1 MQRDVL
7 LLNSSE
13 EVIKIIDWK
22 KAIQLLFSGK
32 AIKPINYDK
41 NYKVRTVG
49 GEYELPAAIVLVHYV
64 QLPYGVSPRPT
75 RRNIFKRDN
84 WTCQY
89 CGKKTKNLNNL
100 TIDHVHPR
108 SKGGDSSWTNLTTA
122 CRECNTKKGNKTL
135 KECKMCPTNKPKKP
149 KYYALHLTGLD
160 ENGRK
165 MWERWIEIDL

>member
-32 AIKPINYDK
+32 AIKPINYNK
-41 NYKVRTVG
+41 NYKVRTVE
-49 GEYELPAAIVLVHYV
+49 GEYELPAAIVLIRYV
-64 QLPYGVSPRPT
+64 RLPYGVSPRPT

-89 CGKKTKNLNNL
+89 CGKKTKNPKSL
-100 TIDHVHPR
+100 TIDHVYPK

-122 CRECNTKKGNKTL
+122 CQSCNTKKGDKTL
-135 KECKMCPTNKPKKP
+135 KECKMSPLSKPKKP
-149 KYYALHLTGLD
+149 RYYALQITGIDRHGKEL
-160 ENGRK
+160 
-165 MWERWIEIDL
+165 WSRWIQI